1 LVLGMAAFMVQAD
14 ARVIDPLLHVVARDF
29 HTLPPSAAIVI
40 SSYALPYGLFQLFYG
55 PLGDRIGKLRVM
67 AACLTLFAFG
77 TFACAF
83 VPSLPV
89 FAVLRF
95 LTGVVAAAII
105 PMSLG
110 YMGDKFPYETRQ
122 IALGQF
128 MSALM
133 MGQIM
138 GSTLGGIFGQ
148 YLGWR
153 NIFLVFGVMALG
165 VSVLLAR
172 EGRRFPE
179 QRKTDRRFGAPIL
192 AVPLGGSVIFV
203 GMLGVFSVGLSRG
216 LEGLGACLL
225 IYALV
230 VQYGGM
236 MRLPGAP
243 VVLGTVLLEGLFVFG
258 GLSYLASSLTD
269 RFGVNYASAGL
280 MLTGFGIG
288 GLAYS
293 FSVKKLVNRIG
304 ELGIL
309 LLGGTLLGVAFVSIG
324 LMQAWQWF
332 IPLVVLL
339 GMGYYTMHGTL
350 QTRATE
356 LAPEAR
362 GTAVSLFAFFFF
374 MGQATGPQLLG
385 GILTAY
391 GYGAAFITAGAGLFI
406 VTVISRQLFALSK
419 RRALA
424 LATLAVL
431 MVTGVTTPR
440 ILAAQAPPS
449 DVTVVTA
456 SGGGLGMTVF
466 SATYLRS
473 PTATSVLVGVE
484 IQGLAATTAAAAD
497 AGGPRKIELHIR
509 DGDSPTA
516 PEHSVDVPLTDSG
529 TATRASLNVLRI
541 LARMSLAPG
550 DHSLRIVARDT
561 GDGATASVVHT
572 VEVPSLVDSPMTMS
586 NVVLTSSTAGGVTHA
601 EVEEDGSLF
610 ILGRPPTG
618 RRRFRQGE
626 LVEVNAEIYDAVSNT
641 VPDDGFD
648 SLSVA
653 TSISSA
659 NGRLVY
665 ESSDAGASEP
675 LEIGVYGYRHYALV
689 PINDLVPGPYVVR
702 VAALLNGVVLAS
714 RSVPITVLPSN

>member
-1 LVLGMAAFMVQAD
+1 
-14 ARVIDPLLHVVARDF
+14 
-29 HTLPPSAAIVI
+29 
-40 SSYALPYGLFQLFYG
+40 
-55 PLGDRIGKLRVM
+55 
-67 AACLTLFAFG
+67 
-77 TFACAF
+77 
-83 VPSLPV
+83 
-89 FAVLRF
+89 
-95 LTGVVAAAII
+95 
-105 PMSLG
+105 
-110 YMGDKFPYETRQ
+110 
-122 IALGQF
+122 
-128 MSALM
+128 
-133 MGQIM
+133 
-138 GSTLGGIFGQ
+138 
-148 YLGWR
+148 
-153 NIFLVFGVMALG
+153 
-165 VSVLLAR
+165 
-172 EGRRFPE
+172 
-179 QRKTDRRFGAPIL
+179 
-192 AVPLGGSVIFV
+192 
-203 GMLGVFSVGLSRG
+203 
-216 LEGLGACLL
+216 
-225 IYALV
+225 
-230 VQYGGM
+230 
-236 MRLPGAP
+236 
-243 VVLGTVLLEGLFVFG
+243 
-258 GLSYLASSLTD
+258 
-269 RFGVNYASAGL
+269 
-280 MLTGFGIG
+280 
-288 GLAYS
+288 
-293 FSVKKLVNRIG
+293 
-304 ELGIL
+304 
-309 LLGGTLLGVAFVSIG
+309 
-324 LMQAWQWF
+324 
-332 IPLVVLL
+332 
-339 GMGYYTMHGTL
+339 
-350 QTRATE
+350 
-356 LAPEAR
+356 
-362 GTAVSLFAFFFF
+362 
-374 MGQATGPQLLG
+374 
-385 GILTAY
+385 
-391 GYGAAFITAGAGLFI
+391 
-406 VTVISRQLFALSK
+406 
-419 RRALA
+419 
-424 LATLAVL
+424 

-516 PEHSVDVPLTDSG
+516 PEHSVDVPLADSG

-665 ESSDAGASEP
+665 ESADAGASEP